1 MPSRKGGMNVQL
13 GTATIVNETK
23 CGVNDDDFTTVSSR
37 RHRRAERRGVRH
49 SKSNH
54 QPSTKSIHLM
64 DQVIDSVASQSH
76 SQSHSQGQG
85 HKKRPL
91 LQSSGSSDSSS
102 SDDDDD
108 YDINSF
114 QSTAAGFNVHAEI
127 NRLQKLV
134 NTLQNKVEFLLSFL
148 GVNESPPPDAASH
161 SNDSNTNV
169 QSGPS
174 YATVAANGLHKLQGP
189 VRNAV
194 LTAVYSD
201 LQARESMKNN
211 VVVCG
216 LPPNTD
222 QSDNVLFAALCRQ
235 HLGFSDGAPTV
246 ARTTRLGR
254 PSPDRVQP
262 LLVALTNQ
270 EDKNYLLT
278 TAKNLRK
285 STDVFVRNNIYISPQ
300 QTRAERQAA
309 YESRCRRRQAR
320 PSADRP
326 GRSQPRLPNSTVVAV
341 EVRNEPKPASTT
353 STAQSYAGLPA
364 VFSHSSIVPLPTSS
378 AGGLSVELSTANIV
392 QNTTSSIS
400 DILYLQSSAKTLQ
413 QSTSVQPAG
422 SCP

>member
-1 MPSRKGGMNVQL
+1 MPAGTRKGGMNVQL
-13 GTATIVNETK
+13 GTATVVNETK
-23 CGVNDDDFTTVSSR
+23 GGVNDDDSITTVGSR

-64 DQVIDSVASQSH
+64 DQVIDSVASQS
-76 SQSHSQGQG
+76 QSQGQG
-85 HKKRPL
+85 HKRSL
-91 LQSSGSSDSSS
+91 RQSSGSSDSSS
-102 SDDDDD
+102 SDDDD

-114 QSTAAGFNVHAEI
+114 PGTAAGLNVHAEI
-127 NRLQKLV
+127 NRLQNLV

-148 GVNESPPPDAASH
+148 GVNDSAPPVAASH

-169 QSGPS
+169 HSLPS

-201 LQARESMKNN
+201 LQARDSMKNN

-222 QSDNVLFAALCRQ
+222 QSDVLFAALCHQ

-254 PSPDRVQP
+254 PSSDRVQP

-270 EDKNYLLT
+270 EDKNYLLNI
-278 TAKNLRK
+278 AKNLRK
-285 STDVFVRNNIYISPQ
+285 STDIFVRNNVYISPQ

-309 YESRCRRRQAR
+309 YESRCRRRQTR
-320 PSADRP
+320 TGTSADRP
-326 GRSQPRLPNSTVVAV
+326 SRSQPSLPNSTVVAV
-341 EVRNEPKPASTT
+341 EVHNEPKPVRKPSMN
-353 STAQSYAGLPA
+353 TAQPYAGLPA
-364 VFSHSSIVPLPTSS
+364 VPSHSSIVPIPASS
-378 AGGLSVELSTANIV
+378 SGGLSVELSAAKNV
-392 QNTTSSIS
+392 QNTTPSVS
-400 DILYLQSSAKTLQ
+400 DILYSQSSADSLQ
-413 QSTSVQPAG
+413 QPTSVQPVG